1 MAKYLGIATES
12 RKMFNNMIFFS
23 SKPSNEVKGEMRYIW
38 RLIRKGFKI
47 KEVYFETLHFILH

>member
-1 MAKYLGIATES
+1 MAKYLEIATES
-12 RKMFNNMIFFS
+12 RKMFNNMIFPS

-47 KEVYFETLHFILH
+47 KEVYFEPLHFILH